1 MDDIKFAE
9 DFEGKDCPI
18 TPPEA
23 EVPPSTTTLQPT
35 TVTTAGPT
43 EPPDREFRCIL
54 MLVCDLEWFKWSM
67 FTVMFHFHIVRQC

>member
-9 DFEGKDCPI
+9 DFEGKDCQI

-35 TVTTAGPT
+35 TGTTAGPT

-54 MLVCDLEWFKWSM
+54 MLSL
-67 FTVMFHFHIVRQC
+67 